1 MSRPLKVALIAGLA
15 LAFVLASLGVGR
27 ILSAR
32 NAEHTVL
39 EQVIRDQAQGRV
51 GPVIA
56 AIDGC
61 RRNPRCVSATTGI
74 VRQVS
79 MPGGQVEIL
88 QITEG
93 TKFSGGRSTGV
104 ARLAWQ
110 VGGRLPVAQCAVVDR
125 TGSVASGF
133 ALHVRALSAPIDRTG
148 ACPDV
153 AALLARY

>member
-1 MSRPLKVALIAGLA
+1 MSRPLRLALIAGSVLVFLA
-15 LAFVLASLGVGR
+15 ASLSVGR

-39 EQVIRDQAQGRV
+39 EQIIRDQSQGRV
-51 GPVIA
+51 AAVTA

-61 RRNPRCVSATTGI
+61 AQRSQCATRTAAA
-74 VRQVS
+74 VRKVAS
-79 MPGGQVEIL
+79 PGGAVQIL

-93 TKFSGGRSTGV
+93 TKFSTGRSTGV

-110 VGGRLPVAQCAVVDR
+110 VGTGLPVAQCAVVDR
-125 TGSVASGF
+125 TGSVVSGF

-148 ACPDV
+148 ACPEV
-153 AALLARY
+153 ATLLARY